1 MTANGA
7 NSPTR
12 PNNSRQLNRLSS
24 LPDTLTAAS
33 WDLAPHTAAKLDI
46 LGAYLRAWF
55 PILSRGR
62 NFDRIIYIDGFAGP
76 GRYKQGEDGSPMV
89 ALKAALRAIHGPV
102 KLPFEFHFVER
113 RRRMV
118 AALNANIAHLRE
130 HCVIPSGVE
139 IHVHAGLFF
148 EDAYRQHIRPRLLAH
163 PRAPAFALVDPFGW
177 KGFPMQILTDLMK
190 RPSTEVLVN
199 FMFEEINRFLNHPD
213 QHMNFDKLFACRD
226 WRRAYEQAGAM
237 RKKFIHDLYRD
248 QLRGVAGAKYVRSFE
263 MRNAR
268 NVSDYFLYFA
278 SNNLLGL
285 AKMKEAMWKVDPGGG
300 YSFSDATNFDQA
312 VLFQPEPDRRELR
325 RLIAERFAGTR
336 ATVAEVELFVLEHTP
351 FHAQHYR
358 KVLAAMEDDGHL
370 APVNPPPARRHGTY
384 ANLKMILEFG

>member
-1 MTANGA
+1 M
-7 NSPTR
+7 
-12 PNNSRQLNRLSS
+12 
-24 LPDTLTAAS
+24 PDTLTAAS
-33 WDLAPHTAAKLDI
+33 WDLAPHTAAKLAI

-76 GRYKQGEDGSPMV
+76 GRYKQGEDGSPIV
-89 ALKAALRAIHGPV
+89 ALKAALGAMGGPV
-102 KLPFEFHFVER
+102 RLPFEFHFVER

-130 HCVIPSGVE
+130 HRVIPSSVE
-139 IHVHAGLFF
+139 IHVHAGLLF
-148 EDAYRQHIRPRLLAH
+148 EDAYQQHIRPRLLAH

-177 KGFPMQILTDLMK
+177 TGLPMHILTDLIK

-213 QHMNFDKLFACRD
+213 QHDNFDELFACPD
-226 WRRAYEQAGAM
+226 WRRGYELAGAT

-248 QLRGVAGAKYVRSFE
+248 QLRRAAGARYVRSFE

-268 NVSDYFLYFA
+268 DVSDYFLYFA
-278 SNNLLGL
+278 STSNNRLGL

-325 RLIAERFAGTR
+325 RLIAERFAGRR
-336 ATVAEVELFVLEHTP
+336 ATVNQVELFVLEYTP

-358 KVLAAMEDDGHL
+358 KVLAAMEGDGGL
-370 APVNPPPARRHGTY
+370 NPINPPPARRRGTY
-384 ANLKMILEFG
+384 ANPELILEFK